1 VEVYNSE
8 QDQVEAIKA
17 WWDKNGKLV
26 IVGIIALLV
35 GVFGWRNWQ
44 DRQLQTAEAASVAY
58 YQMQENA
65 ERDPVMAAEIGR
77 HIVGEFSSTVY
88 APMASMMLAKL
99 AVGEGDL
106 ASAEAHLQTVISQQ
120 RGLPELQSLA
130 RLRLAQVL
138 QAQGRNDEALQQLQA
153 DAGTLQAAFDE
164 LRGDILLAQG
174 EPSGARAAYASA
186 LAGFAAQAERRSL
199 VEMKLN
205 DLAESTAE

>member
-1 VEVYNSE
+1 MEVYNSE

-44 DRQLQTAEAASVAY
+44 DRQLQSAEAASVAY

-65 ERDPVMAAEIGR
+65 DRDPVMAAEIGR

-88 APMASMMLAKL
+88 APMASMMLARL
-99 AVGEGDL
+99 AVEEGDL

-120 RGLPELQSLA
+120 RRLPELQSLA

-138 QAQGRNDEALQQLQA
+138 HAQGRNDEALQQLQA
-153 DAGTLQAAFDE
+153 EAGTLQAAFDE

-174 EPSGARAAYASA
+174 ELGQARAAYASA
-186 LAGFAAQAERRSL
+186 LTGFVTQAERRSM